1 MSVRIHDRGPLGAGE
16 RDYLDALVREAS
28 PRLFAYVRRVFGRS
42 DEVEDI
48 VAETFCRAASNLAAL
63 RGGDRPMLYL
73 LTIARNLCRDRFRR
87 QKPVDNAAADR
98 LAEHP
103 AQPSASSGGL
113 AGNEQVE
120 RLQTAVAALPENL
133 REIVVLRMSGD
144 LKFEEIAE
152 LLHIPLGTA
161 PLSRMH
167 TAMGKLRQTM
177 SVAHEH

>member
-1 MSVRIHDRGPLGAGE
+1 MSVRTRDRGPLGSGE
-16 RDYLDALVREAS
+16 RDYLDALVRDAS
-28 PRLFAYVRRVFGRS
+28 PRLFAYVRRVFGKS

-48 VAETFCRAASNLAAL
+48 VAETFCRAAGNLAAL
-63 RGGDRPMLYL
+63 RGGDRPVLYL

-87 QKPVDNAAADR
+87 QKPVDNAATDR

-103 AQPSASSGGL
+103 ARPFASGTVP
-113 AGNEQVE
+113 ADDEQIE
-120 RLQTAVAALPENL
+120 RLQAAVAALPENL

-161 PLSRMH
+161 LSRMH